1 VNRQTKANH
10 GTDKYIV
17 YVGNTAVPVNKDVFD
32 LIRRDKENQRYRAR
46 RDGKCGTSNY
56 HLCHGD
62 CGHCPWVREG
72 YNMLSYEKA
81 FGPSSG
87 DDQQDE
93 LTSIDNIPD
102 TNASLVEDIVADR
115 DLLDRLM
122 RRLDTIVPDGGK
134 IVQMLMDEY
143 SDRQMTKALKLP
155 RQSTLNYRKRKV
167 QQYLREHW
175 NDFFD

>member
-1 VNRQTKANH
+1 MNRQTKANH

-62 CGHCPWVREG
+62 CGHCKWVREG
-72 YNMLSYEKA
+72 YNMLSLDKA
-81 FGPSSG
+81 FSASTNGENEDDLSSI
-87 DDQQDE
+87 E
-93 LTSIDNIPD
+93 SIPD
-102 TNASLVEDIVADR
+102 TNASLITDIVADR
-115 DLLDRLM
+115 DILDRLV
-122 RRLDTIVPDGGK
+122 RKLDSLVPNGGK
-134 IVQMLMDEY
+134 IVRMLMEGY
-143 SDRQMTKALKLP
+143 TDRQMTKALKLP

-175 NDFFD
+175 DDFFN